1 MAFLINHPFVCLDRK
16 EPNYLSQHLIC
27 NRDSK
32 LHYLNVNIEGCA
44 PWGRDGTALSQ
55 SKGPSGLWHLPL
67 PHACSWHLHSPPC
80 LGHARGSGAALPAG
94 LWPQHSAS
102 GSTTHSENSKGNFFC
117 FIKAGFS
124 ETCGREFL
132 DMPQAGRG
140 GEEHVHFGVLR
151 AHEGHKI
158 TPWGWLT
165 FPQLSDALRKTSQAV
180 ETRHCSALCR
190 QDVTLIASSLRHS
203 KCCTKLSAS

>member
-102 GSTTHSENSKGNFFC
+102 GSTTHSENSKGNFFL
-117 FIKAGFS
+117 FHQ
-124 ETCGREFL
+124 GRLLRDLWKGVFGHATGWQRWRGARALWGAEGTRG
-132 DMPQAGRG
+132 PQNHAVGLA
-140 GEEHVHFGVLR
+140 HFPTAKR
-151 AHEGHKI
+151 C
-158 TPWGWLT
+158 P
-165 FPQLSDALRKTSQAV
+165 P
-180 ETRHCSALCR
+180 
-190 QDVTLIASSLRHS
+190 
-203 KCCTKLSAS
+203 